1 MVHLR
6 RRTKLFKS
14 GFISILGRPNVGKST
29 FFNKVLGDKIS
40 IVTNKPQTT
49 RNRISGIKNFPDAQ
63 MIFLDTPGIH
73 KPKNPLNRAIVKAAQ
88 ETIGNADI
96 LLMLVE
102 ANSDVRQ
109 HDVLITES
117 LRSVKVPVL
126 LVINKIDLI
135 EKKYLLP
142 LIDKFRKLYNY
153 KEIFPICALNGEG
166 ITDLVNSIKDNL
178 PEGPR
183 LFPEDILTDATER
196 FIASE
201 FIREQITIFTKQE
214 IPYSSAV
221 VVDSF
226 KEDEDKNLIKISAT
240 INVEKESQKAIMIG
254 KRGIM
259 LKNIGTQARKH
270 MENLF
275 GARVFLEL
283 FVRVRKDWTNSERML
298 TEFGLIKR

>member
-1 MVHLR
+1 M
-6 RRTKLFKS
+6 FKS

-29 FFNKVLGDKIS
+29 FFNTVLGDKIS

-73 KPKNPLNRAIVKAAQ
+73 KPKNHLNRAIVKAAQ

-109 HDVLITES
+109 HDLLVTES
-117 LRSVKVPVL
+117 LRSVKVPVF

-142 LIDKFRKLYNY
+142 LIDKFSKLYNY

-166 ITDLVNSIKDNL
+166 ITDLINSIKDNL

-221 VVDSF
+221 VIDSF

-254 KRGIM
+254 KKGVM
-259 LKNIGTQARKH
+259 LKNIGSQARKH

-283 FVRVRKDWTNSERML
+283 FVRVRKDWTNSNRML